1 MVIEWFP
8 GHMAKAKRQ
17 IAEVMPKIDIVIEVL
32 DARLPVS
39 SSNPLLEKLR
49 GYKPCIKVLNKSD
62 LADPAVTK
70 SWVAYFDQLAGVKAL
85 PIEAAKRS
93 TVGQITDLCRRMVPN
108 RGVPGKTLRAMVV
121 GIPNVGKSTLINTLA
136 GRKIARVG
144 DKPAITTCPQQID
157 LRNGIH
163 LADTPGLLWPDIHN
177 QKSAY
182 RLAATGAIGD
192 AAMDY
197 VDVALYAADYLM
209 KHYPKPLAARYK
221 FQDAPESASELVDR
235 IGRRRGCL
243 IAGGQLDQQRAS
255 ELLLREL
262 RAGLI
267 GRVSL
272 ESPEDFPEKGED
284 ES

>member
-1 MVIEWFP
+1 MAIEWFP

-85 PIEAAKRS
+85 PIEASKRS

-221 FQDAPESASELVDR
+221 FQDDPESASELVDR